1 MKIRKVH
8 CLFEQSGTFKNEF
21 KKLGIDAE
29 DYDILNDFEETDHI
43 VDLFGQIR
51 GGYCG
56 KPSIFDTFSKDDLIV
71 AFFPCTRFEAK
82 IPLGFRGEMAQ
93 QKNWDDLKKLKY
105 SMKLHDELHELYEL
119 ISMMVCVCIEKGLR
133 IIIENPYT
141 QPHYLTT
148 YWCIKPTLIDRDRSL
163 NGDYY
168 KKPTQYWF
176 VNCEPETN
184 FIFEPIENVETYVV
198 DGKRNQDDI
207 SKKVERSL
215 MHPQYANRFIRQ
227 KIIDDKLSDLEVIT

>member
-29 DYDILNDFEETDHI
+29 DYDILNDFGETDHI

-93 QKNWDDLKKLKY
+93 QKN
-105 SMKLHDELHELYEL
+105 
-119 ISMMVCVCIEKGLR
+119 
-133 IIIENPYT
+133 
-141 QPHYLTT
+141 
-148 YWCIKPTLIDRDRSL
+148 
-163 NGDYY
+163 
-168 KKPTQYWF
+168 
-176 VNCEPETN
+176 
-184 FIFEPIENVETYVV
+184 
-198 DGKRNQDDI
+198 
-207 SKKVERSL
+207 
-215 MHPQYANRFIRQ
+215 
-227 KIIDDKLSDLEVIT
+227 